1 MPPRSRR
8 RVAWLV
14 VAASSVGASDDGAKG
29 RALNLLAGDKTPA
42 ASEEPQ
48 QLLLTRRVRE
58 RMLRRAEKSLRGEV
72 STAAAGWHSLEA
84 ERLLEKL
91 LHYAS
96 SVIAKEQKTRGSRVA
111 SEASW
116 GEAETE
122 ALWLLCRTQLGGIEA
137 SLHALDAAAKRVSAI
152 STRWHTSAIS
162 LWMPPFLGRGSY
174 SSVSAAPLL
183 GSARSRFGVG
193 ARHRALLRSER
204 LLMVQAGMLHDL
216 RVAITRAGGE
226 WLEYGSWLGG
236 PPVRGMEWDVQ
247 ISAERRRELLSLCA
261 SANEALSSAAHRL
274 TTYGPY
280 ALYRSQP
287 WAAAGGYA
295 AGVLTSNERTRAALD
310 LLTKLGADTQPPLST
325 LVRDILAE
333 LYGAP
338 RPSIDTA
345 TAAASRK
352 SLHRAL
358 EEFVRE
364 VFSGSE
370 DETEAAAVQ
379 AAAGSMEVLL
389 EEQVEYADQMLKR
402 NDFSLQLMA
411 VVPALLLGSGLLYL
425 LRAAYQRL
433 RTSSPRG
440 PIEDIRRE
448 LVTIQRMLNR
458 AAGTP
463 SAGAAALT
471 KHEASPMDVATAGEL
486 VFRVQRLRVAGAR
499 WLRGWLKTDILTDA
513 NELLDSGRLSVLQ
526 RAQLANSLLR
536 RLDNSKALIHHW

>member
-1 MPPRSRR
+1 
-8 RVAWLV
+8 
-14 VAASSVGASDDGAKG
+14 
-29 RALNLLAGDKTPA
+29 
-42 ASEEPQ
+42 
-48 QLLLTRRVRE
+48 
-58 RMLRRAEKSLRGEV
+58 
-72 STAAAGWHSLEA
+72 
-84 ERLLEKL
+84 
-91 LHYAS
+91 
-96 SVIAKEQKTRGSRVA
+96 
-111 SEASW
+111 
-116 GEAETE
+116 
-122 ALWLLCRTQLGGIEA
+122 
-137 SLHALDAAAKRVSAI
+137 
-152 STRWHTSAIS
+152 
-162 LWMPPFLGRGSY
+162 
-174 SSVSAAPLL
+174 
-183 GSARSRFGVG
+183 
-193 ARHRALLRSER
+193 
-204 LLMVQAGMLHDL
+204 
-216 RVAITRAGGE
+216 
-226 WLEYGSWLGG
+226 
-236 PPVRGMEWDVQ
+236 VRGMEWDVQ

-287 WAAAGGYA
+287 WAAAGGYGGVSIPPSRLAMIEATQAHLTALRTVRRALDAGRVPRELQPPLAIANGQLLPAALLVAACWYA

-310 LLTKLGADTQPPLST
+310 LLTKLGADTQRFWTTHFVDP
-325 LVRDILAE
+325 VRDILAE

-379 AAAGSMEVLL
+379 AAAGSMEVINTVFEAEARRPLNGLLRGQLPRAMLLQIQHLKVLL

>member
-204 LLMVQAGMLHDL
+204 LLMVQVLPPPPPRL
-216 RVAITRAGGE
+216 LETGGE
-226 WLEYGSWLGG
+226 
-236 PPVRGMEWDVQ
+236 
-247 ISAERRRELLSLCA
+247 
-261 SANEALSSAAHRL
+261 
-274 TTYGPY
+274 
-280 ALYRSQP
+280 
-287 WAAAGGYA
+287 
-295 AGVLTSNERTRAALD
+295 
-310 LLTKLGADTQPPLST
+310 
-325 LVRDILAE
+325 
-333 LYGAP
+333 
-338 RPSIDTA
+338 
-345 TAAASRK
+345 
-352 SLHRAL
+352 
-358 EEFVRE
+358 
-364 VFSGSE
+364 
-370 DETEAAAVQ
+370 
-379 AAAGSMEVLL
+379 
-389 EEQVEYADQMLKR
+389 
-402 NDFSLQLMA
+402 
-411 VVPALLLGSGLLYL
+411 
-425 LRAAYQRL
+425 
-433 RTSSPRG
+433 
-440 PIEDIRRE
+440 
-448 LVTIQRMLNR
+448 
-458 AAGTP
+458 
-463 SAGAAALT
+463 
-471 KHEASPMDVATAGEL
+471 
-486 VFRVQRLRVAGAR
+486 
-499 WLRGWLKTDILTDA
+499 
-513 NELLDSGRLSVLQ
+513 
-526 RAQLANSLLR
+526 
-536 RLDNSKALIHHW
+536 